1 MKIRLTP
8 VGLVW
13 LIIFLVGSGAMVA
26 AFVAEKPVLTN
37 ADQVRQ
43 IADEF
48 ACPVCAGQSLAESDV
63 PVARNIRI
71 TISNLVDEGV
81 EKDQIRVMLIERF
94 GTDIDYSPSGS
105 GLVGMVWVLPI
116 VAGIMGVCV
125 LLVTVRRW
133 QGSKLTLL
141 ANRRFYLLLVVGGAV
156 LISVLTG
163 IVIAGAIG
171 SRKSN
176 DALSGDIRSSTRNLL
191 IEASVSSSEEAIAIY
206 DQVLELQPSNVE
218 ALTYRGWA
226 AWREGSEEQARMDFS
241 DAVVLDPTYPDVRV
255 FSAIQKLSESRPVDA
270 AFDLMVLDELDAPPI
285 VKDLLAA
292 SRLRERTANELSR
305 SGEIVKALEL
315 LDSGLSLDTTNVSL
329 IAERGWI
336 LATTGDASLVDLGV
350 DYLNSA
356 IALDPNHPYALSYR
370 AVVFSKVLR
379 RPILAEADLQVFRAL
394 KEKPDV
400 LNSLL
405 SDQGLLSSGNR

>member
-1 MKIRLTP
+1 
-8 VGLVW
+8 
-13 LIIFLVGSGAMVA
+13 
-26 AFVAEKPVLTN
+26 
-37 ADQVRQ
+37 
-43 IADEF
+43 
-48 ACPVCAGQSLAESDV
+48 
-63 PVARNIRI
+63 
-71 TISNLVDEGV
+71 
-81 EKDQIRVMLIERF
+81 
-94 GTDIDYSPSGS
+94 
-105 GLVGMVWVLPI
+105 
-116 VAGIMGVCV
+116 
-125 LLVTVRRW
+125 
-133 QGSKLTLL
+133 
-141 ANRRFYLLLVVGGAV
+141 
-156 LISVLTG
+156 
-163 IVIAGAIG
+163 
-171 SRKSN
+171 
-176 DALSGDIRSSTRNLL
+176 
-191 IEASVSSSEEAIAIY
+191 
-206 DQVLELQPSNVE
+206 
-218 ALTYRGWA
+218 
-226 AWREGSEEQARMDFS
+226 
-241 DAVVLDPTYPDVRV
+241 PTYPDVRV